1 MPVLTD
7 AKIRAAKPGPKV
19 RRLFDEKGLH
29 LQVKPTGA
37 RTWVLKFTL
46 DGRER
51 RAGLGVY
58 PDVSLK
64 EAREARDDMRRQ
76 IRDGIDPI
84 THRRQVKDAR
94 KLGAEATVE
103 KVARAWLDSEK
114 VRASWT
120 PGYHLDTRAAFERHV
135 FGKLGARPI
144 ASVTAAEL
152 LDHVFLPMTAGGE
165 RLEAARRLRQKLEK
179 VWHFATVRG
188 LVASNPAVP
197 VKGELKKHKAE
208 HFTAVTLDN
217 LPALLVGVRA
227 YGNRHVEACVWLQ
240 VLTATRPGE
249 ARGAQWAEFDL
260 DRAVWRIPAERMKKR
275 KEHVVPLP
283 TQAVHLLR
291 QLAQINLDES
301 VLFPSRSRPGVPMS
315 DMVIGMVF
323 RRVGF
328 EGVTSHGMRALFS
341 STANDEAAAVPQ
353 VIEAALAHVL
363 GETKTK
369 TEAAYNRAT
378 HLDARTALMQWWA
391 DHVEAKCAGYT
402 TTKRLAPLFPPL
414 GPLA

>member
-1 MPVLTD
+1 VLTD

-29 LQVKPTGA
+29 LQVKPNGSK
-37 RTWVLKFTL
+37 TWVLKFTL

-64 EAREARDDMRRQ
+64 EARDTRDDMRRQ

-84 THRRQVKDAR
+84 TQRRQAKEAR
-94 KLGAEATVE
+94 KLGAAATVE
-103 KVARAWLDSEK
+103 KIARAWLESEK

-135 FGKLGARPI
+135 FAKLGMRPI
-144 ASVTAAEL
+144 ASVTAGEL
-152 LDHVFLPMTAGGE
+152 LDHVFTPMTAGGE

-179 VWHFATVRG
+179 VWHYATVRG
-188 LVASNPAVP
+188 LVTSNPAVP

-208 HFTAVTLDN
+208 HFTAITLDE

-240 VLTATRPGE
+240 LLTATRPGE
-249 ARGAQWAEFDL
+249 ARGARWSEFDL
-260 DRAVWRIPAERMKKR
+260 DGAVWRIPAGRMKKR
-275 KEHVVPLP
+275 REHVVPLS

-291 QLAQINLDES
+291 RLHQIALDDD

-328 EGVTSHGMRALFS
+328 EGITSHGMRALFS
-341 STANDEAAAVPQ
+341 STANDDAVASPQ

-363 GETKTK
+363 GETKTT

-378 HLDARTALMQWWA
+378 HVEARKGVMQWWA
-391 DHVEAKCAGYT
+391 DRVEAVCAAYT
-402 TTKRLAPLFPPL
+402 ATRHLGPLFPPL